1 MAFGNTA
8 NEEKTGG
15 KKPVNVEKV
24 GGISVSTWENSSEKG
39 GKFYTMTLQRC
50 YKDGEEFKY
59 TGNLR
64 VNDIPKAILALQK
77 TYEKAVVGESKDE

>member
-8 NEEKTGG
+8 NTEKVGG
-15 KKPVNVEKV
+15 KKPSNVEKV
-24 GGISVSTWENSSEKG
+24 GGITASTWENDGKN
-39 GKFYTMTLQRC
+39 GKFYTVTLQRC

-64 VNDIPKAILALQK
+64 VNDLPKAILALQK
-77 TYEKAVVGESKDE
+77 TYEKAVVADSSD

>member
-8 NEEKTGG
+8 NEEKSGG

-24 GGISVSTWENSSEKG
+24 GGITVSTWENDSKN

-50 YKDGEEFKY
+50 YKEGEEFKY

-64 VNDIPKAILALQK
+64 VNDLPKAILALQK
-77 TYEKAVVGESKDE
+77 TYEKAVVGDNSE